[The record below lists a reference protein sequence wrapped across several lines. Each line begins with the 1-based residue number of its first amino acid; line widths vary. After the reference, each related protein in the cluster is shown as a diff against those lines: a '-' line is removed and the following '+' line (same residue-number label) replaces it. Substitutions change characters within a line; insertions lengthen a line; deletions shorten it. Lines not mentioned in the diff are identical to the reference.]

1 MRNRVTKA
9 NGQVRSM
16 YRSLAREDLTAFDR
30 EAKDL
35 TLAAMIVGCVG
46 RISAKGHA
54 ILRNDAGGTASI
66 PRNMTTPNRSAQNVR
81 ADIKRLLREHE
92 AAMSA

>member
-9 NGQVRSM
+9 NEQVRSM

-30 EAKDL
+30 ESKDL
-35 TLAAMIVGCVG
+35 ILAAMIVGCVG

-54 ILRNDAGGTASI
+54 ILRNAGGTASI